1 MEIAFHLHQHA
12 ANKDIQTFYSDLF
25 LVAPI
30 PWWGGSAAYLLS
42 HLSKHFP
49 IESQYLNMPLY
60 PELICKLTVIYRT
73 YHTARGQHVALPGPM
88 MECIE
93 ESCPAADCDSTNIS
107 NK

>member
-42 HLSKHFP
+42 HLSTHFP
-49 IESQYLNMPLY
+49 IESQYLNTPLY

-73 YHTARGQHVALPGPM
+73 YHTARGQHVLRRAVLLQTVTQQTSQINDVL
-88 MECIE
+88 CLVLV
-93 ESCPAADCDSTNIS
+93 
-107 NK
+107 

>member
-30 PWWGGSAAYLLS
+30 PWWGGGSAAYLLS
-42 HLSKHFP
+42 HLSTHFP

-60 PELICKLTVIYRT
+60 PGLMSYIGHIT
-73 YHTARGQHVALPGPM
+73 LPG
-88 MECIE
+88 
-93 ESCPAADCDSTNIS
+93 DSMS
-107 NK
+107 PSLVR